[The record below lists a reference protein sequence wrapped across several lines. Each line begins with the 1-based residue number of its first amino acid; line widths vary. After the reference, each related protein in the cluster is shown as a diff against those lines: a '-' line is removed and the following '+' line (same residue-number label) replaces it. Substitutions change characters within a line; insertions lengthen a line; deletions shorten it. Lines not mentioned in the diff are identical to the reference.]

1 MAQPAGEF
9 KPRGSG
15 VDLPSP
21 RTAALRGGGGDGTM
35 RRRPRGH
42 SGVRAGR
49 EIQGGVAMSG
59 WPEARSGLLSIVLC
73 VAALGFGIGAH
84 AQDGPSPDAG
94 AIVVGA
100 GISGLSAAVEMG
112 RAGVP
117 VVVVDMNSVGGG
129 HAVLAGGVA
138 IVGTPLQ
145 EAGGFKDSPDLAY
158 RDWSAWTEDGDP
170 EWTRYY
176 VENSRAEI
184 FDWVTEMGVE
194 FVRVIPAHGNSVPRF
209 HFTRGRAT
217 HLVVPMLRT
226 ALKLENIDF
235 IWNSKAESLVMEDGR
250 VVGVTVRDTRED
262 TTRVL
267 RAPHVILATGG
278 FQSNLDRVRETW
290 RADLP
295 FPDRLLIGSAINATG
310 SGHDM
315 AAGAG
320 AQFAHLDRHYTYFD
334 GLPDP
339 RDPEGRRGLT
349 AGNASAIWVNAQ
361 GRRFVNETGLDKYM
375 LAAVLGQKP
384 ATYWLIFDHAARPD
398 FGVRGA
404 TWLKFAA
411 DDYHILDDPSVATSA
426 STLAELAAGAG
437 LPGAALAATVRRFNE
452 LVAAGEDADFGRF
465 GMGRAAPP
473 IIAEPPFYAVQL
485 FPQTRKNM
493 GGVVIDKSAR
503 VLDAAGRVIP
513 GLYAVGELTGMVGI
527 NGSHG
532 LDGTFLGP
540 SIMTGRIAGRTVA
553 AAWAAG
559 PERSTAVPLKAVRSP
574 GGDVVWRAS
583 LTAADLASLLA
594 RPRPGFWHFETS
606 HAVVLERRDDCAM
619 CHSARL
625 PFAPPRDRRATLAQT
640 EVCTNCH

>member
-1 MAQPAGEF
+1 
-9 KPRGSG
+9 
-15 VDLPSP
+15 
-21 RTAALRGGGGDGTM
+21 M

-42 SGVRAGR
+42 SGVRVGR
-49 EIQGGVAMSG
+49 EIHGGVRMLGFAR
-59 WPEARSGLLSIVLC
+59 RSGFFAVVSCL
-73 VAALGFGIGAH
+73 AALVLGLSGH
-84 AQDGPSPDAG
+84 AEDRPSWQAG

-112 RAGVP
+112 RAGVQ
-117 VVVVDMNSVGGG
+117 VLVVDMNSVGGG

-138 IVGTPLQ
+138 LIGTPLQ
-145 EAGGFKDSPDLAY
+145 EAGGFKDSPDLAFA
-158 RDWSAWTEDGDP
+158 DWMAWTEDGDP

-176 VENSRAEI
+176 VDNSRAEI

-209 HFTRGRAT
+209 HFTRGRAV
-217 HLVVPMLRT
+217 HLVLPILRT
-226 ALKLENIDF
+226 ALKLENVDF
-235 IWNSKAESLVMEDGR
+235 IWNSKAESLVMDGGR
-250 VVGVTVRDTRED
+250 VVGVTVRDTRNGA
-262 TTRVL
+262 TRVL

-278 FQSNLDRVRETW
+278 FQGNLDRVRATW
-290 RADLP
+290 RTDLP
-295 FPDRLLIGSAINATG
+295 FPDRLLIGAAKSATG

-315 AAGAG
+315 AAEAG
-320 AQFAHLDRHYTYFD
+320 AQLAHLDRHYTYFD

-384 ATYWLIFDHAARPD
+384 TTYWLIFDHAARPD

-404 TWLKFAA
+404 TWLNAPA
-411 DDYHILDDPSVATSA
+411 DDYQILDDPNVATSA
-426 STLAELAAGAG
+426 STVVELATGAG
-437 LPGAALAATVRRFNE
+437 LPAAALVATVRRFNE
-452 LVAAGEDADFGRF
+452 LVTAGEDADFGRF
-465 GMGRAAPP
+465 GAGRAAPP
-473 IIAEPPFYAVQL
+473 KISEPPFYAVQL

-503 VLDAAGRVIP
+503 VLDAGGRVIP

-527 NGSHG
+527 NGRHG

-540 SIMTGRIAGRTVA
+540 SIITGRIAGRAVA
-553 AAWAAG
+553 AAQNANPEGAPSREAVETPAG
-559 PERSTAVPLKAVRSP
+559 D
-574 GGDVVWRAS
+574 GVWQAS

-606 HAVVLERRDDCAM
+606 HAVVLERQYDCVM

-625 PFAPPRDRRATLAQT
+625 PFEMPKDRGTTLAQT